1 MRVSNDGVFG
11 GIYVQSNEIFIYRFM
26 AANGDLLPEKI
37 ASKPIETHKINIG
50 NFRKM
55 LDLYIFK
62 KPGSGV
68 GNDQDDYQMY
78 VLFEEGILL
87 YNSID
92 RRTEPQVVHDSL
104 NEGLYLSAGL
114 SDCRN
119 GILMVDVVQKLANNT
134 EEHFIE
140 RFKGFDKYTQKHV
153 LEGQKQMLYFFKDY
167 VVEVKQVTKAALG
180 PGGTGATS
188 S

>member
-1 MRVSNDGVFG
+1 
-11 GIYVQSNEIFIYRFM
+11 
-26 AANGDLLPEKI
+26 
-37 ASKPIETHKINIG
+37 
-50 NFRKM
+50 
-55 LDLYIFK
+55 
-62 KPGSGV
+62 
-68 GNDQDDYQMY
+68 MY

-140 RFKGFDKYTQKHV
+140 RFKGFDKYT
-153 LEGQKQMLYFFKDY
+153 
-167 VVEVKQVTKAALG
+167 
-180 PGGTGATS
+180 
-188 S
+188 